1 MAIASM
7 LSLARRGRISRQ
19 WRAARITPLGELL
32 APGRIAGTAIRLAV
46 QVFLVSYLWRALYT
60 GLESSAGLDRDQ
72 AVTYAVLAVL
82 ALQIRGLNRALSWD
96 SLLQHVREGSILYWF
111 MRPVPPRRY
120 YLIRAVGDQAYG
132 FGWVLAGFAVCLAAG
147 VVSPPASAGAAV
159 ASAVSLLLGQVTVY
173 YLLLVVELL
182 CFWTL
187 KNQSA
192 LEILGF
198 AQNLLSGLLAP
209 LWYFPG
215 WFVALSAVLPFQG
228 TLHVPLS
235 LYIGRIP
242 VERAPVEIAV
252 QVGWCLLLAA
262 LTRLMWRRAAEH
274 VTVQGG

>member
-1 MAIASM
+1 MAITSVPGRVRR
-7 LSLARRGRISRQ
+7 ARVPRQ

-32 APGRIAGTAIRLAV
+32 QPGRIAGTAIRLAV
-46 QVFLVSYLWRALYT
+46 QVFLVTFLWRALYT
-60 GLESSAGLDRDQ
+60 GVESSAGLGRGQ

-82 ALQIRGLNRALSWD
+82 SLQIRGLNRAISWD

-132 FGWVLAGFAVCLAAG
+132 LAWVLAGYAVCLAAG
-147 VVSPPASAGAAV
+147 LVSPPASAGAAV
-159 ASAVSLLLGQVTVY
+159 ACAVSLLLGQVTMY
-173 YLLLVVELL
+173 YLLLVVDLL

-192 LEILGF
+192 IEILGF
-198 AQNLLSGLLAP
+198 AQNLLSGMFAP

-215 WFVALSAVLPFQG
+215 WFIALSAVLPFQG

-242 VERAPVEIAV
+242 PERAPGQIAV

-262 LTRLMWRRAAEH
+262 LTRLMWRRAAER